1 MTYKNMVSF
10 FLIAGLCFSFVP
22 TVSAKD
28 ADLSLS
34 AQSAVLYEPDSGR
47 FLYEKKADKPRAMA
61 STTKLMT
68 ALIAAEILPLE
79 REVTIPE
86 QAVYVEGTALGLRG
100 GDSITVN
107 DLIIGML
114 LSSGND
120 AANALALLCSGS
132 LSAFSKRMNE
142 KAQSLGMTNSCFV
155 TPSGLDEG
163 EHSSTA
169 HDMALLGAAV
179 LKDPALADICAM
191 QKATVRFGNPKRA
204 VTIKNHNRLLSLY
217 PETVGLKTGFTKKA
231 GRCLVSAAKRDGVT
245 LVAVTLQAPDDWND
259 HIALYEY
266 GFSKVSLVQP
276 SLPELPLLSVAGGE
290 SDTISLIANSPN
302 PMVLLNDEQEKLS
315 VSLNLPAFVW
325 APVSSG
331 QAVGCVVYQKNGN
344 VIQTIPVVAKSTVE
358 VRPQKSFFEQWLGY
372 VLLLLKKL

>member
-1 MTYKNMVSF
+1 MIYKKFVSL
-10 FLIAGLCFSFVP
+10 FLITGLCFWFVP
-22 TVSAKD
+22 TVSATDKGI
-28 ADLSLS
+28 SLS
-34 AQSAVLYEPDSGR
+34 AQSAVLYEPESGR
-47 FLYEKKADKPRAMA
+47 FLYEKQADKPRAMA

-68 ALIAAEILPLE
+68 ALVAAEILPLE

-107 DLIIGML
+107 DLMIGML

-132 LSAFSKRMNE
+132 LPAFSKQMNE
-142 KAQSLGMTNSCFV
+142 KAKILGMTNSYFV

-163 EHSSTA
+163 EHASTA
-169 HDMALLGAAV
+169 RDMALLGAAV
-179 LKDPALADICAM
+179 LQVPALAQICAM

-217 PETVGLKTGFTKKA
+217 PETIGLKTGFTKKA

-259 HIALYEY
+259 HITLFEY
-266 GFSKVSLVQP
+266 GFSKVSAVEP
-276 SLPELPLLSVAGGE
+276 SLPTLPLLSVVGGE
-290 SDTISLIANSPN
+290 GNKVSLAVNSPK
-302 PMVLLNDEQEKLS
+302 PMVLLNEERKKLS

-331 QAVGCVVYQKNGN
+331 QTVGVVVYQMDGCVV
-344 VIQTIPVVAKSTVE
+344 QTIPITVKNAVAI
-358 VRPQKSFFEQWLGY
+358 RPQKSFLKKWLEY
-372 VLLLLKKL
+372 VFVMLKKL

>member
-47 FLYEKKADKPRAMA
+47 FLYEKQADKPRAMA

-179 LKDPALADICAM
+179 LKVPALADICAM

-259 HIALYEY
+259 HIALHEY

>member
-1 MTYKNMVSF
+1 M
-10 FLIAGLCFSFVP
+10 FVP
-22 TVSAKD
+22 TVSATDKGF
-28 ADLSLS
+28 SLS
-34 AQSAVLYEPDSGR
+34 AQSAVLYEPESGR
-47 FLYEKKADKPRAMA
+47 FLYEKQADKPRAMA

-68 ALIAAEILPLE
+68 ALVAAEILPLE

-100 GDSITVN
+100 GDAITVN
-107 DLIIGML
+107 DLMIGML

-132 LSAFSKRMNE
+132 LPAFSKRMNE
-142 KAQSLGMTNSCFV
+142 KAKMLGMTNSYFV

-163 EHSSTA
+163 EHASTA
-169 HDMALLGAAV
+169 RDMALLGAAV
-179 LKDPALADICAM
+179 LKVPALAQICAM

-217 PETVGLKTGFTKKA
+217 PETIGLKTGFTKKA

-259 HIALYEY
+259 HIALFEY
-266 GFSKVSLVQP
+266 GFSKVSAVEP
-276 SLPELPLLSVAGGE
+276 SLPILPLLSVAGGE
-290 SDTISLIANSPN
+290 GDKVSLAVNSPK
-302 PMVLLNDEQEKLS
+302 PMVLLNEERKKLS

-331 QAVGCVVYQKNGN
+331 QTVGTVVYQMNGQ
-344 VIQTIPVVAKSTVE
+344 VVQTIPIIAKNTVL
-358 VRPQKSFFEQWLGY
+358 VRSQKPFFQKWIEY
-372 VLLLLKKL
+372 ITLLLKEM